1 MLSLPQAEGVWRL
14 GADQSTPR
22 SGIRW
27 YKFCEEV
34 KKQSK
39 GLKRGG
45 AKGLKRGGAKGLKR
59 RGVDELS
66 IHLDVGMSSAFGD
79 CLPGPGRVLGP
90 QAG

>member
-1 MLSLPQAEGVWRL
+1 MLSLPQAEGVWRP

-59 RGVDELS
+59 GGADELS
-66 IHLDVGMSSAFGD
+66 ALLTAFT
-79 CLPGPGRVLGP
+79 
-90 QAG
+90 